1 MQGHLMRYA
10 DRLQLSG
17 NPTLKI
23 MGLFIVIFTNTP
35 RNYPNLIFAGI
46 PFIFTLQ
53 RYMYIVPIL
62 KQKKKKHSFTSNFW
76 LHSLK
81 DITTTVVEI
90 MRL

>member
-1 MQGHLMRYA
+1 MLT
-10 DRLQLSG
+10 DFSLSG

-35 RNYPNLIFAGI
+35 RNLYQNLIFAGI

-53 RYMYIVPIL
+53 RYMYTVPVLI
-62 KQKKKKHSFTSNFW
+62 QKKKNAFTSNFW

-81 DITTTVVEI
+81 DITTTLMKVKS
-90 MRL
+90 L

>member
-1 MQGHLMRYA
+1 MLT
-10 DRLQLSG
+10 DFSLSG

-35 RNYPNLIFAGI
+35 RNLYQNLIFAGI

-53 RYMYIVPIL
+53 RYMYTVPVLI
-62 KQKKKKHSFTSNFW
+62 QKKKKHAFASNFW

-81 DITTTVVEI
+81 DITTTLMEVKS
-90 MRL
+90 L